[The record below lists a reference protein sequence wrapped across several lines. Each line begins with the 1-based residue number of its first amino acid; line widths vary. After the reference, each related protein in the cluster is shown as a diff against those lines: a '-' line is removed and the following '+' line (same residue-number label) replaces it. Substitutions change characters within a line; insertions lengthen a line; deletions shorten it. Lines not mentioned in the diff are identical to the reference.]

1 MFCQGS
7 TTHFLNCYG
16 FVFVGPFLL
25 LFFPLIEVLLAFV
38 VELGGDEEFNF
49 GHVECEILVELAS
62 RAVQLAA
69 ECTCL
74 NIRSELKI

>member
-1 MFCQGS
+1 MPAFW
-7 TTHFLNCYG
+7 YG
-16 FVFVGPFLL
+16 ILGEWWWSQDRKYGKNWLG
-25 LFFPLIEVLLAFV
+25 
-38 VELGGDEEFNF
+38 ELGGDEEFNF